1 MAVSIASSIEKVV
14 LKSAF
19 IDKLTD

>member
-1 MAVSIASSIEKVV
+1 M

-19 IDKLTD
+19 IDKNKVVNT